1 MIVLFVVVL
10 FMSCFFFLS
19 IRRPP
24 RSTRTDTLFPYTTL
38 FRSLK
43 FRNVFKPRDIFFHD
57 GKSLRRVSVGVPV
70 QMVAALAALFL
81 IGWSAFAA
89 AQFATARTVDP
100 AEVARMEQQVQSMQ
114 ADVQAIKAM
123 ADKRSQMTEQAL
135 RDLGLDPQ
143 RFQGTEIG
151 RAHVCT
157 PVTT

>member
-81 IGWSAFAA
+81 IGWSARSEEH
-89 AQFATARTVDP
+89 TS
-100 AEVARMEQQVQSMQ
+100 ELQSLMRISY
-114 ADVQAIKAM
+114 AVFCLK
-123 ADKRSQMTEQAL
+123 KKK
-135 RDLGLDPQ
+135 
-143 RFQGTEIG
+143 
-151 RAHVCT
+151 
-157 PVTT
+157 

>member
-1 MIVLFVVVL
+1 MFEFSCARHGGAVPTACLVAGIVMTNLVQAKNGVV
-10 FMSCFFFLS
+10 F
-19 IRRPP
+19 
-24 RSTRTDTLFPYTTL
+24 
-38 FRSLK
+38 LK

-89 AQFATARTVDP
+89 AQVATARTVDP

-123 ADKRSQMTEQAL
+123 ADKRYQMTEQAL
-135 RDLGLDPQ
+135 RE
-143 RFQGTEIG
+143 RKS
-151 RAHVCT
+151 V
-157 PVTT
+157 V